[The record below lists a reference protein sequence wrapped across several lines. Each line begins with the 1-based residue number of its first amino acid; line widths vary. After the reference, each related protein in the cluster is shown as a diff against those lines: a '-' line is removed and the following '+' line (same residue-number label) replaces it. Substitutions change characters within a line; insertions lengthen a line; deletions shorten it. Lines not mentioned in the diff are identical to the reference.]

1 MWNIGIDVHKTRCW
15 LVAKT
20 TTGQVMARKSF
31 RHTREAWQKTFED
44 IPTGSHV
51 AIECVGWYHHII
63 ELLEELGM
71 EPVVAHARKV
81 ELIAK
86 SRSKTDRNDA
96 EILCDLLR
104 TEFLPEAYVPTPE
117 ARRIRELSR
126 YLDDVVK
133 QTTRVKNQ
141 VHRLL
146 ERAWVTTP
154 DVSDLFGKKGRQWLS
169 SVEVEPVKRLQLDC
183 LLAQLDLL
191 TGQQEDLLDALCF
204 LVQDDGDVELVLS
217 LTGVNLRGA
226 VTLRGEIDD
235 VSRFANR
242 KKIRS
247 NFGLAVTVRDSGGK
261 EKRGRITKQGSSL
274 VRKFLGQGAIHF
286 VRGDERRQAK
296 FKRLREERGFGTAN
310 TAAAADLLTT
320 TYAVLKSG
328 EPYSRVRHGL
338 WQRKK
343 QELARRARKGEQLLL
358 S

>member
-1 MWNIGIDVHKTRCW
+1 MWNIGIDVHKKRCW

-20 TTGQVMARKSF
+20 LDGQVMAKRTF
-31 RHTREAWQKTFED
+31 QHTRDAWKKTFQDVPE
-44 IPTGSHV
+44 GSRV

-63 ELLEELGM
+63 ELLEQLGM
-71 EPVVAHARKV
+71 EPVLAHARKV

-104 TEFLPEAYVPTPE
+104 TGFLPTAYVPTPE
-117 ARRIRELSR
+117 GRRIRELAR
-126 YLDDVVK
+126 YLDDVVQ
-133 QTTRVKNQ
+133 QTTRTKNQ

-146 ERAWVTTP
+146 ERAWVDTP
-154 DVSDLFGKKGRQWLS
+154 DVSDLFGKKGRSWLAD
-169 SVEVEPVKRLQLDC
+169 VDVEPTKRLQLDC
-183 LLAQLDLL
+183 LLTQLDLFEA
-191 TGQQEDLLDALCF
+191 QQEDLLNALCF
-204 LVQDDGDVELVLS
+204 LTKNDADVELVLS

-247 NFGLAVTVRDSGGK
+247 NFGLAITVRDSGGK

-274 VRKFLGQGAIHF
+274 ARKFLGQGAIHF

-296 FKRLREERGFGTAN
+296 FKRLREERGYGTAN
-310 TAAAADLLTT
+310 TAAAADLLVT

-328 EPYSRVRHGL
+328 EPYQRVRQGL
-338 WQRKK
+338 WENKK
-343 QELARRARKGEQLLL
+343 RELARRAVKGKRLLL